1 MIEYMKKYFVMRLF
15 ILSFIL
21 FSGGCSSLGPMTVKK
36 ERINY
41 NAALQHTND
50 EQILM
55 NLVRLKYRDTPIFL
69 EISSINSRMSFEV
82 SADAG
87 AELEENAPDVF
98 SIGGGVTYAI
108 EPVVTYTPL
117 QGEEFVQRLLTPI
130 SLDTLMLLY
139 QSGWSMKRILRLCV
153 QRLNDV
159 ENAPRASGPTPGT
172 APEYENFAHV
182 LDLMGKLE
190 QQRDLSFVYE
200 VFPSEDRHPRA
211 VMQISKKAWTRPEMQ
226 EIVRILNLAKNMK
239 HYPLVYPTV
248 EHEEE
253 GKNDRL
259 TLETRSVLGILYF
272 LSESVE
278 APSKDVQ
285 EGKVKITRYD
295 SGELFDWTLITG
307 KLLQIKTQPSKPS
320 QPSVAVYYRRSW
332 FYINDSDLES
342 KSTFSL
348 LSQLIALQSG
358 KTDRVL
364 PLLTLPLGN

>member
-1 MIEYMKKYFVMRLF
+1 MV
-15 ILSFIL
+15 ILVLNCCISL
-21 FSGGCSSLGPMTVKK
+21 FSSGCVSLGPMAVKR

-41 NAALQHTND
+41 NAAIQHTND

-55 NLVRLKYRDTPIFL
+55 NLVRLKYRDTPIFI
-69 EISSINSRMSFEV
+69 EVSSINSRMSFGV
-82 SADAG
+82 SAEAG

-98 SIGGGVTYAI
+98 SIGGGVAYAI

-153 QRLNDV
+153 QRLNEV

-172 APEYENFAHV
+172 APDYEDFSYV

-200 VFPSEDRHPRA
+200 IFPLEDRRPRA
-211 VMQISKKAWTRPEMQ
+211 IMQISKKAWTNPEMQ
-226 EIVRILNLAKNMK
+226 EIIRILNLAKHMK
-239 HYPLVYPTV
+239 HYPLVYPTI

-253 GKNDRL
+253 EKNDRL
-259 TLETRSVLGILYF
+259 SLETRSVLGILYF

-278 APSKDVQ
+278 APAKDMQ
-285 EGKVKITRYD
+285 EGKIKITRYD
-295 SGELFDWTLITG
+295 SGEPFDWTRITE
-307 KLLQIKTQPSKPS
+307 KLLRIKTQPSKPN
-320 QPSVAVYYRRSW
+320 QASVAVYYRRSW
-332 FYINDSDLES
+332 FYIDDSDLES

-364 PLLTLPLGN
+364 PVLTLPLGR